1 MLIKGREIKFLRTV
15 GAACEIA
22 DICPNGDM
30 ANIGKLFE
38 GTTKNRIT
46 NMAQVIHFLNE
57 GYEEAKAFDE
67 EGYVPNPITVKELMV
82 LDDDTFNELFVE
94 ATGAFYADKQTVE
107 VEPEKKKEEAKAETL
122 E

>member
-46 NMAQVIHFLNE
+46 NMAQVIHFLNQ

-67 EGYVPNPITVKELMV
+67 EGYVPKPITVKELMT
-82 LDDDTFNELFVE
+82 LDEDTFNELFVE

-107 VEPEKKKEEAKAETL
+107 VEPEKKKEIESPETL
-122 E
+122 D